1 MQRLFQYWQ
10 LQQKKKIE
18 VTGLGNGSEIERI
31 HRQSSLL
38 GRKNQKA
45 NQKTGG
51 VFAYSI

>member
-38 GRKNQKA
+38 GCGIYMFYQD
-45 NQKTGG
+45 TGG
-51 VFAYSI
+51 GFAYSI